1 MQDPQM
7 SILNLDPKDIVKAGL
22 GVASELLAGEELP
35 GGIVTHEI
43 IDGVFQWARE
53 AIDAH
58 SSPEAARDAI
68 RAALSTYGADAA
80 RKKFGDG

>member
-1 MQDPQM
+1 M
-7 SILNLDPKDIVKAGL
+7 STEKDLAKAGL
-22 GVASELLAGEELP
+22 TVASELLEHADLP
-35 GGIVTHEI
+35 GGPVVNEI
-43 IDGVFQWARE
+43 IAGIFSWARE

-80 RKKFGDG
+80 RSKFG